1 MFKNIKRVIG
11 VFLVCMIIT
20 IPCFAKGSVD
30 DVKLVATTKEG
41 VLIMVDTSDMSVF
54 DENTTQSVVVLINDK
69 TNENSIFDLVIND
82 KSKKYVV
89 LRGLFYKNNKLICA
103 ISTPTDPRSY
113 RGGSYYDEIAKF
125 VRNNTK
131 Q

>member
-1 MFKNIKRVIG
+1 MLKNIKRIIG
-11 VFLVCMIIT
+11 VFLVCMVIT

-30 DVKLVATTKEG
+30 DVKLVATTRDG
-41 VLIMVDTSDMSVF
+41 VLIMVDTSDMSMF

-69 TNENSIFDLVIND
+69 ANENSIFDLVIND
-82 KSKKYVV
+82 KSKRYAI
-89 LRGLFYKNNKLICA
+89 LRGLFYKNNKLVHI

-113 RGGSYYDEIAKF
+113 REGSYYDEIAKF

>member
-1 MFKNIKRVIG
+1 MIKNIKRIIG
-11 VFLVCMIIT
+11 VFLVSMVIA

-41 VLIMVDTSDMSVF
+41 MLIMVDTSDMSMF

-69 TNENSIFDLVIND
+69 ANENSIFDLVIND
-82 KSKKYVV
+82 NSKRYTI
-89 LRGLFYKNNKLICA
+89 LRGLFYKNNKLVHI

-113 RGGSYYDEIAKF
+113 REGSYYDEIAKF

>member
-1 MFKNIKRVIG
+1 MLKNIKRVVG
-11 VFLVCMIIT
+11 VFLVCMIIA
-20 IPCFAKGSVD
+20 IPCFAKGSAD

-41 VLIMVDTSDMSVF
+41 VLIMVDTSDMSMF

-69 TNENSIFDLVIND
+69 ANENSIFDLVIND
-82 KSKKYVV
+82 KSKRYTI
-89 LRGLFYKNNKLICA
+89 LRGLFYKNNKLVCT

-113 RGGSYYDEIAKF
+113 REGSYYDEIAKF